1 MKPLHTMLLA
11 AGAGLL
17 FASLLQG
24 CDSVETLT
32 AHRTV
37 PARVGWLDVQPVLQK
52 SCTPC
57 HQGAMEVTFQ
67 DSATAMSHA
76 AASAAA
82 VRDGWMPTAGSVPF
96 SRNDREILLRWADHA
111 AATWPQKQGD

>member
-1 MKPLHTMLLA
+1 MKTRTSPLGALA
-11 AGAGLL
+11 AGLLLGGGLL
-17 FASLLQG
+17 G
-24 CDSVETLT
+24 CDDVETLT

-37 PARVGWLDVQPVLQK
+37 PAQVGWADVQPVLQR
-52 SCTPC
+52 SCVPC
-57 HQGAMEVTFQ
+57 HQGAMELTFP

-96 SRNDREILLRWADHA
+96 SQTDREILLRWADHA
-111 AATWPQKQGD
+111 AATWPQKGN